1 MMLFLILI
9 LLFYIAVLLY
19 FKVSLGICKCSKHL
33 VGKVVIVTGANTG
46 IGYEVAKDMAH
57 RGARVILACKLEEY
71 GKEAKDKIVAA
82 TGNLNVDYK
91 SVDLSSLNS
100 VRAFCDDILKT
111 ETQLDILIN
120 NAGTSTK
127 AYKITKDGLLLD
139 MQVNYFGHFL
149 LTYLLLPLLKKS
161 SPSRIINTSSIL
173 HKAAKL
179 NFDNLNMV
187 NEEYN
192 AQKVYNNSKLCN
204 LLMSMEL
211 ARRLSGTG
219 VTANSLHPGAVYT
232 KLMTNHPVMKFDIL
246 RYIVRPFMKSSWEGA
261 QTTIYLAVS
270 PEVEGVT
277 GGYFV
282 DCKKTA
288 PSITAQDDHIASK
301 LWEVSERLVGLN

>member
-1 MMLFLILI
+1 MLILALI
-9 LLFYIAVLLY
+9 VLCYIAVLLY
-19 FKVSLGICKCSKHL
+19 FRLSLGICKCSKHL

-57 RGARVILACKLEEY
+57 RGARLILACKLDEY
-71 GKEAKDKIVAA
+71 GKEAKEKIVSA
-82 TGNLNVDYK
+82 TGNHNVDYK
-91 SVDLSSLNS
+91 SVDLSSLSS
-100 VRAFCDDILKT
+100 VRAFCEDILKT
-111 ETQLDILIN
+111 ETQLDVLIN

-161 SPSRIINTSSIL
+161 APSRIINTSSIL

-192 AQKVYNNSKLCN
+192 AQLVYNNSKLCS
-204 LLMSMEL
+204 LLLSMEL
-211 ARRLSGTG
+211 AKRLSGTG

-232 KLMTNHPVMKFDIL
+232 KLMTNHPFMKLDAF
-246 RYIVRPFMKSSWEGA
+246 RYLVRPFMKSGWEGA
-261 QTTIYLAVS
+261 QTTIFLAVS
-270 PEVEGVT
+270 PKVEGVT

-282 DCKKTA
+282 DCKQAT
-288 PSITAQDDHIASK
+288 PSITARDSHTALK
-301 LWEVSERLVGLN
+301 LWEVSERLVGLK